1 MLFKQLLNYQQLP
14 PLIDMEN
21 TVFMNE
27 ALRLAKEAAEEGE
40 VPVGAVITI
49 GDKIIGRGRNRRES
63 DKNALCHAE
72 IEAINEACKRLGG
85 WRLWECELYVT
96 LEPCPMCAGAIINS
110 RIKKVVFG
118 AHDKKNGACGSVVNL
133 FTADFSF
140 KPQYIGGFMEKECS
154 GILTDFF
161 KTLRKKENKSIK
173 NTKENKSMERIDSF
187 NVDHTKLLRG
197 MYISRIDGN
206 VVTYDIR
213 TRRPNVEEVMEN
225 GAIHTLEHLFAT
237 YVRNSALKDNIIYF
251 GPMGCRTGFYFLT
264 TGITHADALKLTQE
278 ALDFIAKFEGDV
290 PGVSAIECGNY
301 RDHDLDGAKKEAAD
315 QLEVLKSWTTA
326 DMIY

>member
-1 MLFKQLLNYQQLP
+1 
-14 PLIDMEN
+14 MEN
-21 TVFMNE
+21 KDFMIE
-27 ALRLAKEAAEEGE
+27 ALRLAEEAAQEGE
-40 VPVGAVITI
+40 VPVGAVVTI
-49 GDKIIGRGRNRRES
+49 GNKIIGRGRNRREKG
-63 DKNALCHAE
+63 KNALCHAE

-118 AHDKKNGACGSVVNL
+118 AYDQKNGACGSIVNL
-133 FTADFSF
+133 FDAVFSF
-140 KPQYIGGFMEKECS
+140 KPIHIGGFMEKECAD
-154 GILTDFF
+154 ILTDFF
-161 KTLRKKENKSIK
+161 KKLRKKENKNLK
-173 NTKENKSMERIDSF
+173 NAKENKQMERIDSF

-197 MYISRIDGN
+197 MNISRIDGD

-213 TRRPNVEEVMEN
+213 TRRPNVENVMEN

-237 YVRNSALKDNIIYF
+237 YVRNSSLKNNIIYF

-278 ALDFIAKFEGDV
+278 ALDFVSKFVGDV

-315 QLEVLKSWTTA
+315 QFEVLKNWTTA

>member
-1 MLFKQLLNYQQLP
+1 MNSN
-14 PLIDMEN
+14 D
-21 TVFMNE
+21 FMNE
-27 ALRLAKEAAEEGE
+27 AIRLAKEAAAEGE
-40 VPVGAVITI
+40 VPVGAVVTI
-49 GDKIIGRGRNRRES
+49 GDKIIGRGRNRREKI
-63 DKNALCHAE
+63 KNALCHAE
-72 IEAINEACKRLGG
+72 IEAINEACRRLGG

-110 RIKKVVFG
+110 RIKRVVFG
-118 AHDKKNGACGSVVNL
+118 AFDKKNGACGSVVDL
-133 FTADFSF
+133 FNSDFSF
-140 KPQYIGGFMEKECS
+140 KPEYTGGFMEKECA

-161 KTLRKKENKSIK
+161 KNLRKKENKNTDKIK
-173 NTKENKSMERIDSF
+173 EINEMERIDSF

-197 MYISRIDGN
+197 MYISRIDGD

-237 YVRNSALKDNIIYF
+237 YVRNSALKNNIIYF

-264 TGITHADALKLTQE
+264 TGITHAEALKLTQE

-301 RDHDLDGAKKEAAD
+301 RDHDLNGAKKEAAD
-315 QLEVLKSWTTA
+315 QSEILKNWTTA

>member
-1 MLFKQLLNYQQLP
+1 MNKT
-14 PLIDMEN
+14 D
-21 TVFMNE
+21 FMNE
-27 ALRLAKEAAEEGE
+27 ALRLAKEAAQEGE
-40 VPVGAVITI
+40 VPVGAVVTI
-49 GDKIIGRGRNRRES
+49 GNKIIGRGRNRREK

-110 RIKKVVFG
+110 RIRQVTFG
-118 AHDKKNGACGSVVNL
+118 AYDIKNGACGSVVNL
-133 FTADFSF
+133 FDADFSYR
-140 KPQYIGGFMEKECS
+140 PRYIGGFMENECADV
-154 GILTDFF
+154 LTDFF
-161 KTLRKKENKSIK
+161 RNLRSKENKKTK
-173 NTKENKSMERIDSF
+173 NIEENNKMERIDSF

-197 MYISRIDGN
+197 MYISRIDGD

-237 YVRNSALKDNIIYF
+237 YVRNSALKNNIIYF

-264 TGITHADALKLTQE
+264 TGITHAEALKLTQE
-278 ALDFIAKFEGDV
+278 ALDFVSKFEGDV

-301 RDHDLDGAKKEAAD
+301 RDHDLEGAKKEAAD
-315 QLEVLKSWTTA
+315 QVEVLKSWTTA

>member
-1 MLFKQLLNYQQLP
+1 MK
-14 PLIDMEN
+14 N
-21 TVFMNE
+21 TEFMNE
-27 ALRLAKEAAEEGE
+27 AIRLAKEAANEGE
-40 VPVGAVITI
+40 VPVGAVVTI
-49 GDKIIGRGRNRRES
+49 GDKIIGRGRNRREKG
-63 DKNALCHAE
+63 KNALCHAE
-72 IEAINEACKRLGG
+72 IEAINEACRRLGG
-85 WRLWECELYVT
+85 WRLWECEIYVS

-118 AHDKKNGACGSVVNL
+118 AYDAKNGACGSVVNL
-133 FTADFSF
+133 FDSDFSF
-140 KPQYIGGFMEKECS
+140 KPRYIGGFMEKECAD
-154 GILTDFF
+154 ILTDFF
-161 KTLRKKENKSIK
+161 KNLRKKENKSDK
-173 NTKENKSMERIDSF
+173 KTKENDQMERIDSF

-197 MYISRIDGN
+197 MYISRIDGD

-225 GAIHTLEHLFAT
+225 AAIHTVEHLFAT
-237 YVRNSALKDNIIYF
+237 YVRNSALKNNIIYF

-264 TGITHADALKLTQE
+264 TGITHADALKLTQD
-278 ALDFIAKFEGDV
+278 ALDFISKFEGDV

-315 QLEVLKSWTTA
+315 QFEVLKNWTTA